1 VNDTTCKLLGK
12 WAKHLKPRNLLPSF
26 CLQDRSGN
34 FSEKLGLE
42 NLKDSGKTVSLFRDE
57 LVLAHLETK
66 ANSKEE

>member
-1 VNDTTCKLLGK
+1 
-12 WAKHLKPRNLLPSF
+12 
-26 CLQDRSGN
+26 LQDRSGN